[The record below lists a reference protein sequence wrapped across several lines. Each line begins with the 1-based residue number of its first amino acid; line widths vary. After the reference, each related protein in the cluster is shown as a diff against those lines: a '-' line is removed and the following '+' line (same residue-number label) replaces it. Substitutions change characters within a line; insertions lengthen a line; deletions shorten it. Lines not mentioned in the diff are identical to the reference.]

1 MTKLIKLYKQTNFF
15 FVMHEN
21 SIWVEKYRPKTFD
34 EIKGQRHIIPRIKAF
49 VEKKNMPHLLLC
61 GPPGS
66 GKSTSAFVIA
76 NELYGKNKEDFLDL
90 NASDS
95 RGIDVIRMQVK
106 DFART
111 KSIKDVPFKI
121 IHLDESDA
129 LTKEAQQAL
138 RRTMENYSR
147 TCRFILSANFPSKI
161 IDPIKSRCSI
171 FRFKPLDKESLY
183 EYIDYITS
191 NEGLILK
198 DGVKSRLVEM
208 GEGDVRQTV
217 NLLQSCSSVSKE
229 IDLEILKEVSG
240 IIENIDIKEI
250 LELAIGG
257 GFLNA
262 KKRLLDIMLE
272 NGLSGIDTVKQIQKS
287 IYELNISD
295 DEKLKLIEK
304 CGEIEYRLVEGA
316 NDFIQIEALLAGFGL
331 VKK

>member
-1 MTKLIKLYKQTNFF
+1 
-15 FVMHEN
+15 MHEN